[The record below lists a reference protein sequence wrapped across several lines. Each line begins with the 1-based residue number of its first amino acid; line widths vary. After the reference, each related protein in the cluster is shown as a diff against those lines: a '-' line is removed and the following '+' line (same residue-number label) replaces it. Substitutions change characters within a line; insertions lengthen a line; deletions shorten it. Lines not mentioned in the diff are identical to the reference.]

1 VRRLIGAALL
11 AAAALAAFRALRGH
25 GGAVASEGNGH
36 PADRDRIELLRER
49 IDAARKRLQ
58 DEIDSV
64 RGQ

>member
-1 VRRLIGAALL
+1 MRRLLGVALL
-11 AAAALAAFRALRGH
+11 AAAALAAFRALSGR

-36 PADRDRIELLRER
+36 PADRDRVELLRER

-58 DEIDSV
+58 DEINGV

>member
-1 VRRLIGAALL
+1 MRRLLGVAFL
-11 AAAALAAFRALRGH
+11 AFAGLAVLRALKAR

-36 PADRDRIELLRER
+36 PADRDRVELLRER

>member
-1 VRRLIGAALL
+1 VRRLLGVAFL
-11 AAAALAAFRALRGH
+11 AFAGLAVLRALKAR

-36 PADRDRIELLRER
+36 PADRDRVELLRER

>member
-1 VRRLIGAALL
+1 ML
-11 AAAALAAFRALRGH
+11 AFAALAVVRALKARR
-25 GGAVASEGNGH
+25 GAVESEGNGH
-36 PADRDRIELLRER
+36 PADRDRVELLRER